1 MVNSISKT
9 VQTLIDNDISLQDAL
24 QKDYGNYSAISR
36 LLLPRV
42 KELLGHDVKLESIIT
57 AVKRTKVDYK
67 LLRGNITKVIAKS
80 VINIR
85 TDVAKI
91 SVEKTKR
98 NLETIRKTL
107 ANFTEEFFHVIEGIS
122 AITLVFDQ
130 ELFNDIVSMFREK
143 EVLDKRE
150 NLAAV
155 IICSPIEMVT
165 TPECVLAFYNAV
177 SRRHINIEETMSC
190 FTDTIIVLSVEDVSK
205 ALAALTDLI
214 SEARKQLMV
223 TKTAARQSAS
233 PASFRERAA

>member
-9 VQTLIDNDISLQDAL
+9 VQTLIDNDISLQEAL
-24 QKDYGNYSAISR
+24 QKDYGNYSAIAR
-36 LLLPRV
+36 LLLPKVR
-42 KELLGHDVKLESIIT
+42 ELLGHDAKLESVIT
-57 AVKRTKVDYK
+57 AVKRTNVGYK
-67 LLRGNITKVIAKS
+67 LLRGNTTKVVAKS

-98 NLETIRKTL
+98 NLEKIRQTL
-107 ANFTEEFFHVIEGIS
+107 ASYSEEFFHIIEGIS

-130 ELFNDIVSMFREK
+130 ELFNDIVAMFREK

-150 NLAAV
+150 NLAAI
-155 IICSPIEMVT
+155 IICSPIEMVS
-165 TPECVLAFYNAV
+165 TPECVLTFYNAV

-190 FTDTIIVLSVEDVSK
+190 FTDTIIVLSMEDVSK

-214 SEARKQLMV
+214 SEARKQLV
-223 TKTAARQSAS
+223 APKTTMKQS
-233 PASFRERAA
+233 